1 MIKFFT
7 TIFILIFIAIFS
19 SCSNKSSSTSPFSVN
34 KNDQGIELLEN
45 GKRVFFYQKKP
56 KSLDGQYTRS
66 NYIHPLYNLEGDVL
80 TEDFPEDHPHHR
92 GIFWAW
98 HQIYVGDSLIADGWV
113 LKNFSSDVK
122 EVKTELNDNS
132 AKIKISADWTSPIF
146 QNNKPFLEEKTLI
159 TIHKQKDSLRI
170 IDFRI
175 ELKALVDELKLG
187 GSNDEKGYGGF
198 SLRIKMPDDLRFT
211 AENGNIVPQTLQV
224 NAGPWMDF
232 SASFGTNEKISGIAL
247 LCHPST
253 PNYPQ
258 PWIIRQKGSMQNI
271 VFPGRNAIEIPVN
284 KPVVLQYRLI
294 LHNGRAVKSDIE
306 EWHSEYSADPSI
318 K

>member
-211 AENGNIVPQTLQV
+211 TENGNIVPQTLQV

>member
-113 LKNFSSDVK
+113 LKNFSSAVK
-122 EVKTELNDNS
+122 EVQTELNDNS

-211 AENGNIVPQTLQV
+211 TENGNIVPQTLQV